1 MANTQAMNPKKDLI
15 LATAK
20 KLFVEQGVGGTTIA
34 RIASEAGIA
43 KGSVYSYFESK
54 QAIVLALLQAFFEK
68 SQVFLDSLIESTET
82 QGLALINAY
91 IVHELDIIDDD
102 KTLHQVLMKDDS
114 MVMDDDLLDFVQ
126 HCRAEYHRSQTIL
139 VRKAFGNLDEKWM
152 MDVVT
157 LLNGAIYEY
166 SMYITLDDA
175 SLTSSACADIIAC
188 SMDATV
194 TALTQSTLEPALSPA
209 LLPNF
214 SEEPHMRHKRA
225 IGELLA
231 SMETQAE
238 KMGKEDQQV
247 VKETVTLI
255 TQQLAQEVVSD
266 VMLRALIANL
276 GPYELIQD
284 NRKKLADLLDVPLI

>member
-175 SLTSSACADIIAC
+175 SLTSSACADIITC

-238 KMGKEDQQV
+238 KMGEEDQQV